1 MSKSR
6 LGFFFIPCLGIL
18 VLLFFSSVS
27 SISIAAD
34 KEEGM
39 NVVFDWAFGSIRDT
53 AQGLQFEQITADT
66 KLRSRDQIKFFLKP
80 VSGCFLYLI
89 YQSSQGELAVLFPY
103 RFKDKSGEKQ
113 APKGYYIPERN
124 EWFQLDEHTGQE
136 RFHLLASDTRLTRLE
151 DLINQYESGDNT
163 KKSEL
168 SQQILSE
175 IDMLRRKNFKPK
187 ANAERPLSI
196 VGNIRGTK
204 GPQAA
209 LPLDLAEHAAEISA
223 SRFFI
228 RTYTID
234 HQ

>member
-1 MSKSR
+1 MIKSR
-6 LGFFFIPCLGIL
+6 LDFFFIACLGIL
-18 VLLFFSSVS
+18 VLLIPS
-27 SISIAAD
+27 SIPSVSIAAD
-34 KEEGM
+34 QKEGM
-39 NVVFDWAFGSIRDT
+39 NVVFHWAFGSITNSVR
-53 AQGLQFEQITADT
+53 GSQFEEITNDT
-66 KLRSRDQIKFFLKP
+66 KLGSGDQIKFFLKP

-103 RFKDKSGEKQ
+103 RFKDKVVGEEALK
-113 APKGYYIPERN
+113 AYYIPEGN
-124 EWFQLDEHTGQE
+124 EWFQLDEHRGQE

-163 KKSEL
+163 KKLEL

-196 VGNIRGTK
+196 VGNIRGAK
-204 GPQAA
+204 EKEAA
-209 LPLDLAEHAAEISA
+209 SPPDLAAHAVEISA
-223 SRFFI
+223 SHFFI

>member
-6 LGFFFIPCLGIL
+6 LGIFFIPCLGIL
-18 VLLFFSSVS
+18 VLLFFSSLS
-27 SISIAAD
+27 LISVAD
-34 KEEGM
+34 DEKEGM
-39 NVVFDWAFGSIRDT
+39 NVVFHWAFGSVRNT

-66 KLRSRDQIKFFLKP
+66 KLSSRDKIKFFLKP

-103 RFKDKSGEKQ
+103 RFKDKSGEEPALKE
-113 APKGYYIPERN
+113 YYIPERD

-136 RFHLLASDTRLTRLE
+136 KFHLLASDTRLFRLE
-151 DLINQYESGDNT
+151 ELINQYESGDNT
-163 KKSEL
+163 KKPQL
-168 SQQILSE
+168 SQQILAE
-175 IDMLRRKNFKPK
+175 IDTLRRKNFKPK

-204 GPQAA
+204 KMQAA
-209 LPLDLAEHAAEISA
+209 SPLDLAEHAVEISA
-223 SRFFI
+223 SHFFI

-234 HQ
+234 HR